1 VVIANRHHRRQEQ
14 DMHHDAQN
22 DRILEWTRIERLGLA
37 DLLEGLDDDQW
48 RSPSLCA
55 GWTVHDLAAHL
66 TLSTRTTLG
75 MVIREAI
82 RARGSF
88 DRMEL
93 VISRERAARFDRHEL
108 VAQLR
113 ETAGSAS
120 RAPGAGPLDPL
131 VDALVHGQ
139 DLARALGMVR
149 PMPLEPA
156 VAGLEHVR
164 ASAFYGARR
173 RFRGARLVATDCDW
187 SAGEGPEEIRGPVAE
202 LLLVATGRTAGLA
215 AISGTGARQLVLA

>member
-1 VVIANRHHRRQEQ
+1 MRDDE
-14 DMHHDAQN
+14 
-22 DRILEWTRIERLGLA
+22 ILDWTRTERLGLA
-37 DLLEGLDDDQW
+37 DFLDGLDDDQW
-48 RSPSLCA
+48 RAPSLCA
-55 GWTVHDLAAHL
+55 GWSVHDLAAHL

-75 MVIREAI
+75 LVIKEAI

-113 ETAGSAS
+113 ETAGSPR

-139 DLARALGMVR
+139 DLARALGMER
-149 PMPLEPA
+149 PMPPAPA
-156 VAGLEHVR
+156 VAALEHVR
-164 ASAFYGARR
+164 TSGFYGGRR
-173 RFRGARLVATDCDW
+173 RFRGTRLVATDVDW
-187 SAGEGPEEIRGPVAE
+187 SAGAGPEEIRGPVAD

-215 AISGTGARQLVLA
+215 ALSGPGTRRLVLA

>member
-1 VVIANRHHRRQEQ
+1 MDGNE
-14 DMHHDAQN
+14 
-22 DRILEWTRIERLGLA
+22 ILDWTRTERLGLA
-37 DLLEGLDDDQW
+37 DLLDGLDDDQW
-48 RSPSLCA
+48 RAPSLCA

-75 MVIREAI
+75 MVVREAV

-93 VISRERAARFDRHEL
+93 VLARERAARFDRHEL

-113 ETAGSAS
+113 ETAGSAR

-139 DLARALGMVR
+139 DLARALDIPR
-149 PMPLEPA
+149 SMPPRPA
-156 VAGLEHVR
+156 VAALEHVR
-164 ASAFYGARR
+164 TSAFYGARR
-173 RFRGARLVATDCDW
+173 RFRGTRLVATDVGW
-187 SAGEGPEEIRGPVAE
+187 AAGDGPEEIRGPVSE

-215 AISGTGARQLVLA
+215 GVSGPGARRLVLA

>member
-1 VVIANRHHRRQEQ
+1 MSQSTAPDQVL
-14 DMHHDAQN
+14 D
-22 DRILEWTRIERLGLA
+22 WTRTERLGLA
-37 DLLEGLDDDQW
+37 DLLEGLDDHQW
-48 RSPSLCA
+48 RAPSLCA
-55 GWTVHDLAAHL
+55 GWSVHDLAAHL

-75 MVIREAI
+75 MVLREAV

-113 ETAGSAS
+113 ETAGSAR

-139 DLARALGMVR
+139 DLARALDLAR
-149 PMPLEPA
+149 PVPLEPA
-156 VAGLEHVR
+156 LAALEHVR
-164 ASAFYGARR
+164 TSAFYGARR
-173 RFRGARLVATDCDW
+173 RFRGARLVATDVDW
-187 SAGEGPEEIRGPVAE
+187 SAGGGPEEIRGPAAE

-215 AISGTGARQLVLA
+215 ALSGPGVRRLVLA

>member
-1 VVIANRHHRRQEQ
+1 MSQSTAPDQVL
-14 DMHHDAQN
+14 D
-22 DRILEWTRIERLGLA
+22 WTRTERLGLA
-37 DLLEGLDDDQW
+37 DLLEGLDDHQW
-48 RSPSLCA
+48 RAPSLCA
-55 GWTVHDLAAHL
+55 GWSVHDLAAHL

-75 MVIREAI
+75 MVLREAV

-113 ETAGSAS
+113 ETAGSAR

-139 DLARALGMVR
+139 DLARALDLVR
-149 PMPLEPA
+149 PVPLEPA
-156 VAGLEHVR
+156 LAALEHVR
-164 ASAFYGARR
+164 TSAFYGARR
-173 RFRGARLVATDCDW
+173 RFRGARLVATDVDW
-187 SAGEGPEEIRGPVAE
+187 SAGGGPEEIRGPAAE

-215 AISGTGARQLVLA
+215 ALSGPGVRRLVLA